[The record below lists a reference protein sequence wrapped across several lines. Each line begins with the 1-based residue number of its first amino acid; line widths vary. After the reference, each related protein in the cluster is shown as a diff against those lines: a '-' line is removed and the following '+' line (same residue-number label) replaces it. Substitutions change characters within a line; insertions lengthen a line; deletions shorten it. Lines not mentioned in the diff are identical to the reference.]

1 MALATPLPQDRT
13 TSAPRQRPS
22 PDQRR
27 AELRL
32 APEAAPRRATLAA
45 PRGVWAAVVGSRA
58 LLLLVGYLTVAR
70 VPQAAS
76 TARTLTYNRE
86 QLLPGTLGQV
96 FNAWANW
103 DGQWYVKIARVGYP
117 TRDYAAFF
125 PFYPGLVRSLGPL
138 TAHRYIIA
146 GVVLSLAFY
155 VAAMYVLYRLI
166 AIDYGSRVA
175 TWTVTFTSLFPTSFF
190 FQAVYTESA
199 FLFLVVTCLFF
210 ARREHWLFAGLAGF
224 LAALTRNTGVLLLLP
239 MTLFYLGARG
249 WRPRRIDRQ
258 LVWFALVPAG
268 LAVWMVYLRV
278 RLGNA
283 LAFSQAQLHWH
294 RSFTAPWVTLVA
306 GWHKGISGITTLL
319 LHHGQAS
326 PLATTGGS
334 LLVSSHIARNA
345 LPNALNIVVLVG
357 AVVALAL
364 SARRLK
370 LPYLVYGFAALAAPL
385 FYPTPLQ
392 PLYSMP
398 RFALVVFP
406 VFLALALL
414 TERLVVTRIA
424 LLAVSTV
431 ALVLLTSVFVRFIFG
446 A

>member
-1 MALATPLPQDRT
+1 MAAPLPQDQT
-13 TSAPRQRPS
+13 TDPLHPS
-22 PDQRR
+22 PER

-32 APEAAPRRATLAA
+32 VPGAAAPQRAALA
-45 PRGVWAAVVGSRA
+45 PPPGVWAAVVGSRA
-58 LLLLVGYLTVAR
+58 LLFLVGYLTVAR

-76 TARTLTYNRE
+76 TARTLTYNRA
-86 QLLPGTLGQV
+86 QLLPGALGQV

-125 PFYPGLVRSLGPL
+125 PLYPTLVRWLGPL

-146 GVVLSLAFY
+146 GVALSLTFY

-175 TWTVTFTSLFPTSFF
+175 TWTVAFASLFPTSFF

-199 FLFLVVTCLFF
+199 FFFLVVTCLFF
-210 ARREHWLFAGLAGF
+210 ARREQWLFAGLAGF
-224 LAALTRNTGVLLLLP
+224 FAALTRNTGILLLLP
-239 MTLFYLGARG
+239 MALFYLGARG
-249 WRPRRIDRQ
+249 WRPRRIDHR
-258 LVWFALVPAG
+258 LAWFGLVPAG
-268 LAVWMVYLRV
+268 LAVWMAYLRV

-294 RSFTAPWVTLVA
+294 RSFTAPWVTVVA

-319 LHHGQAS
+319 LHHGQAP
-326 PLATTGGS
+326 PLATAQGS
-334 LLVSSHIARNA
+334 LLVSSHVARNA
-345 LPNALNIVVLVG
+345 LPNALDIVVLVG
-357 AVVALAL
+357 AVVALGL

-370 LPYLVYGFAALAAPL
+370 APYLVYGFATLAAPL

-392 PLYSMP
+392 PLYSMS
-398 RFALVVFP
+398 RFALVAFP
-406 VFLALALL
+406 VFLAIALL
-414 TERLVVTRIA
+414 TERLVATRIA

-431 ALVLLTSVFVRFIFG
+431 ALVLLTSVFVRFIFV